1 MKWTEKH
8 SNWIFTVNGW
18 SAESKMSSII
28 WFAYAK
34 RSFKAHL
41 QLIKVKYYENSVME
55 KEMLNMF
62 CEYPLLF
69 LQTRQIDQVYLQ
81 PVQSLLA

>member
-1 MKWTEKH
+1 
-8 SNWIFTVNGW
+8 
-18 SAESKMSSII
+18 MSSII

-41 QLIKVKYYENSVME
+41 QLIKVNNDENSVTE
-55 KEMLNMF
+55 KDMFNTF

-69 LQTRQIDQVYLQ
+69 LQTRQIDQVYFQ